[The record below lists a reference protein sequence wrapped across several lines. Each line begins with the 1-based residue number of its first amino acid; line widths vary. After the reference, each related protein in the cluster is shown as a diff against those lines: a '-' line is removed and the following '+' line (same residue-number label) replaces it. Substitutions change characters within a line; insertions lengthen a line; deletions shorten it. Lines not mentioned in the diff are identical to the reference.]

1 MALSTV
7 ELKPVEP
14 LSPPSVIQSCRSGPT
29 KLVFSRLGGYCRESR
44 GEESTGADHVR
55 SAVSATLAS
64 ACVSLPVAS
73 QFLTQGLVPPTTHLG
88 QLQGKLHVLLLV
100 FTR

>member
-7 ELKPVEP
+7 ELKSVES
-14 LSPPSVIQSCRSGPT
+14 LSPPLVIGSCGSGPT
-29 KLVFSRLGGYCRESR
+29 KLVFSKLGGYCRESR
-44 GEESTGADHVR
+44 GKESTAADHVQ
-55 SAVSATLAS
+55 SVVSATFA

-73 QFLTQGLVPPTTHLG
+73 QLLIQGLVPPTTHLG
-88 QLQGKLHVLLLV
+88 QLQGKLRVLLLV